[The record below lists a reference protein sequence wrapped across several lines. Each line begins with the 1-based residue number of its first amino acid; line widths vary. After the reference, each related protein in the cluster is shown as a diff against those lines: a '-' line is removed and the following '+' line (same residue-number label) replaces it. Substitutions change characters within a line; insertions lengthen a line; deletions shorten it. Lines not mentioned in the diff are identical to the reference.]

1 MTTLKINQLSK
12 SFGHHQ
18 ILDKIS
24 FQIHDHKIYG
34 LLGRNGAGKS
44 TLLNIISNRNFPSDG
59 EVLLDNHSINNNSA
73 ALQQIYLMSE
83 SNMYPK
89 RTRVSDMF
97 TMADQGYGNFQF
109 AMAHR
114 LTKAFGVDEKSQLR
128 NLSTGLTTI
137 AKLITALCVNAEFI
151 FLDEPTL
158 GLDAGHR
165 ELFYRELMKTY
176 EERPRTFVLSTH
188 LISEIQ
194 SLVEHVWIIN
204 DHHLIENT
212 DVDDLLNKAYA
223 ISGPADEVDK
233 FTADL
238 HVLDHQ
244 TISNI
249 KTAYVVQPISD
260 QKAIPDQIKVEHLD
274 LQKTFMALTNQEA
287 NYHE

>member
-1 MTTLKINQLSK
+1 MTTIKINQLSK
-12 SFGHHQ
+12 SFGRHT
-18 ILDKIS
+18 ILDNIS
-24 FQIHDHKIYG
+24 LQINNYKIYG

-59 EVLLDNHSINNNSA
+59 EILLDNHSINNNPA
-73 ALQQIYLMSE
+73 ALQKIYLMSE

-97 TMADQGYGNFQF
+97 TMADEGYGNFQF
-109 AMAHR
+109 ATAHR
-114 LTKAFGVDEKSQLR
+114 LTKAFGVDENSRLS

-137 AKLITALCVNAEFI
+137 AKLITALCVNANFI

-204 DHHLIENT
+204 DHQLIEDA
-212 DVDDLLNKAYA
+212 DVDDLLNQAYA
-223 ISGPADEVDK
+223 ISGPTEQVDSY
-233 FTADL
+233 TQGL
-238 HVLDHQ
+238 HVLDEQ

-249 KTAYVVQPISD
+249 KTAYVVEPLDDSQ
-260 QKAIPDQIKVEHLD
+260 AVPDNVKVEHLD
-274 LQKTFMALTNQEA
+274 LQKTFMALTHRKENE
-287 NYHE
+287 